1 MARHSDLSGRK
12 FNRLTVSEYFPG
24 NRKFRGKWKCLCD
37 CGNTTFVETS
47 QLLNQDTQSCGCLK
61 KQRASETHTIH
72 DLSYSRTY
80 SSWANMRQRC
90 DNTESSEYEHYG
102 GIGVTYD
109 VRWKFFINFLGDMGP
124 CPENESLDREN
135 PHGNYCKENC
145 HWATKSYQS
154 FNKKLT
160 GELHTGISK
169 TPAGKWRAR
178 IHKDKKRYHL
188 GCFETYEAALKIR
201 KEFEIKLYEKE
212 LL

>member
-12 FNRLTVSEYFPG
+12 FNRLTVSEYFSG
-24 NRKFRGKWKCLCD
+24 SRKSRGKWKCLCD
-37 CGNTTFVETS
+37 CGNTVFVETS

-61 KQRASETHTIH
+61 RQRAKETHTTH

-90 DNTESSEYEHYG
+90 DNKDSSEYEHYG
-102 GIGVTYD
+102 GIGITYD
-109 VRWKFFINFLGDMGP
+109 ERWKFFINFLEDLGP

-135 PHGNYCKENC
+135 PYGNYYKENC
-145 HWATKSYQS
+145 HWASKSYQS

-160 GELHTGISK
+160 GVLHTGISK
-169 TPAGKWRAR
+169 TPTGKWRAR
-178 IHKDKKRYHL
+178 IHKDKKAYHL
-188 GCFETYEAALKIR
+188 GCFNTYEEALKIR

-212 LL
+212 L